1 MNRGRRRRLSGGN
14 NIGLEAPAVTAYK
27 HTPRYDM
34 PTALLLREFAN
45 VSVCSVILSGCS
57 EDRQHHSVREG

>member
-1 MNRGRRRRLSGGN
+1 M
-14 NIGLEAPAVTAYK
+14 TAYQ

-45 VSVCSVILSGCS
+45 VSVAAVILCGCLLTGS
-57 EDRQHHSVREG
+57 AIHCER